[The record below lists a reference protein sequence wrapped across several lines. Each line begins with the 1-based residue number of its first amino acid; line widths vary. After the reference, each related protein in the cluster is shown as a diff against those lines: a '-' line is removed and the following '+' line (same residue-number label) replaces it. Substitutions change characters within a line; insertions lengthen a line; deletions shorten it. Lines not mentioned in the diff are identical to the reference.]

1 MHPDNH
7 LSSLVSFRQLSKYF
21 QDKCSKWACCHTTQ
35 AQICRKA
42 HELKQIFLSVFPSQI
57 RKYHSL
63 GLMRR
68 ATGWLGSSPASVSD
82 LRASMTEELS
92 WARHSFEHL
101 TCINSSTL
109 HKPMPPA
116 GLLSHFKDEQTEA
129 QRGYHAQG
137 HTARS
142 GRAGTGHRQC
152 IFFLAASF
160 MRSWCHQMFL
170 CAGFSDP
177 TNQHPLF
184 SPGKRWLMEL
194 PFLI

>member
-1 MHPDNH
+1 M
-7 LSSLVSFRQLSKYF
+7 
-21 QDKCSKWACCHTTQ
+21 
-35 AQICRKA
+35 
-42 HELKQIFLSVFPSQI
+42 KQIFLSVFPSQI

-63 GLMRR
+63 GQMQR
-68 ATGWLGSSPASVSD
+68 ATGWLGSSHAGVSD
-82 LRASMTEELS
+82 LRASMTEEIS

-116 GLLSHFKDEQTEA
+116 GLLPHFKDEA
-129 QRGYHAQG
+129 QRCYHAQG
-137 HTARS
+137 HTAKS

-152 IFFLAASF
+152 IFLLAASF
-160 MRSWCHQMFL
+160 MHSWCHQMFL

-177 TNQHPLF
+177 TDQYPLF